1 MRDELTLN
9 ASLSFPLAVLRRSA
23 LEHNIAWKQAFA
35 NRKGALLVPH
45 GKTTLSPEL
54 MRMQLAGGAWG
65 LTLANVHQVQVGI
78 EAGAKN
84 IIIANQVVALADLD
98 GLDALRCAHL
108 GVRPV
113 AACAAHRRPHCA
125 GRFAPL
131 HDI

>member
-1 MRDELTLN
+1 MWAEPCELSTL
-9 ASLSFPLAVLRRSA
+9 SG
-23 LEHNIAWKQAFA
+23 
-35 NRKGALLVPH
+35 KGALLAPH

-54 MRMQLAGGAWG
+54 MRMQLTGGAWG

-113 AACAAHRRPHCA
+113 AARTVHRRPRCA

-131 HDI
+131 HPV